1 MQQSLNSPANLHTA
15 AGTSVFPNRRD
26 LQDENVNI
34 SSLSAMFT
42 PSGGVA
48 ANRKII

>member
-1 MQQSLNSPANLHTA
+1 MQQSLNSPANLHQA
-15 AGTSVFPNRRD
+15 AGTSVFTNRRD

>member
-1 MQQSLNSPANLHTA
+1 MQQSLNSPANLHPA
-15 AGTSVFPNRRD
+15 AGTSVFTNRRD
-26 LQDENVNI
+26 VNI